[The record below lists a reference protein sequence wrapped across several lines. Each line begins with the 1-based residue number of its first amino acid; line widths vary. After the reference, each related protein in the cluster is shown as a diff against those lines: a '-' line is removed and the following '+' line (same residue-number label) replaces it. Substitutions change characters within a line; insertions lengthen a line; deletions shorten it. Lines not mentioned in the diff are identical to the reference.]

1 MRINA
6 SNLSL
11 FGFDL
16 SRAWEW
22 WLDGMRQ
29 ILPHG
34 WSGFFLKTLPCIVVD
49 VDDGSLRLRRRS
61 SSEETADLASLTLN
75 ELEVATDG
83 ALRSLL
89 GPNLK
94 GAAASTE
101 IVLYLPEESV
111 LLRTMKVPMAARGNL
126 HAMVSYQLPRLTPFQ
141 ADAVYFDVRIAA
153 VDEAAQS
160 LELEILVALRS
171 LVDPLV
177 MNLTR
182 LLGLPMGRVSTRLQ
196 ESKSGS
202 FNLLAGAAGRARLW
216 RRLNFNAYL
225 VVILAVVIAAASIAP
240 VYKQR
245 SLVVERKLQLLEL
258 NARAADLL
266 EKKQTLDSELTLID
280 YMVKQRRH
288 SPLSILVELTQVIP
302 DTAFISSFLLT
313 DSGIEIGGAGTGV
326 VDLID
331 RINSSPL
338 FEGARFTAPLS
349 RDSRTGKDQ
358 FRIVFRLRQGEVV
371 Q

>member
-1 MRINA
+1 MMRINA

-22 WLDGMRQ
+22 WLEGMRQ

-34 WSGFFLKTLPCIVVD
+34 WSGFFLKTPPCIVVE
-49 VDDGSLRLRRRS
+49 VDEGSLNLLHRS
-61 SSEETADLASLTLN
+61 SNGETVHLTSLTLD
-75 ELEVATDG
+75 ESDIAADG
-83 ALRSLL
+83 ALRTVL
-89 GPNLK
+89 GSSLK
-94 GAAASTE
+94 GAAATE
-101 IVLYLPEESV
+101 IALYLPEESV

-126 HAMVSYQLPRLTPFQ
+126 HTMVSYQLPRLTPFQ
-141 ADAVYFDVRIAA
+141 ADAVYFDVRVAA
-153 VDEAAQS
+153 VDESAQS

-171 LVDPLV
+171 LVDPLTT
-177 MNLTR
+177 NLTR

-196 ESKSGS
+196 EASSDS
-202 FNLLAGAAGRARLW
+202 FNLLAGSAGQPRLW
-216 RRLNFNAYL
+216 RRLNFNAYMVVVL
-225 VVILAVVIAAASIAP
+225 VAVMAAAAVAP

-266 EKKQTLDSELTLID
+266 EKKQTLDDELTLIH
-280 YMVKQRRH
+280 YMASQRQQ
-288 SPLSILVELTQVIP
+288 SPLTILVELTQVIP
-302 DTAFISSFLLT
+302 ESAFVSSFLVT
-313 DSGIEIGGAGTGV
+313 DSGIEISGAGTGV

-331 RINSSPL
+331 RINSSPK

-358 FRIVFRLRQGEVV
+358 FRITFRLRHGEVV

>member
-16 SRAWEW
+16 SRAWGW
-22 WLDGMRQ
+22 WLEGMRQ

-34 WSGFFLKTLPCIVVD
+34 WSGFFLKTPPCIVVEID
-49 VDDGSLRLRRRS
+49 EGSLSLLHRS
-61 SSEETADLASLTLN
+61 SDRETAHLTSLTLD
-75 ELEVATDG
+75 ELDVAADG
-83 ALRSLL
+83 ALRSVL
-89 GPNLK
+89 GSNLK

-126 HAMVSYQLPRLTPFQ
+126 HTMVSYQLPRLTPFQ
-141 ADAVYFDVRIAA
+141 ADAVYFDVRVAA
-153 VDEAAQS
+153 VDESEQS

-171 LVDPLV
+171 LVDPLAT
-177 MNLTR
+177 NLAR
-182 LLGLPMGRVSTRLQ
+182 LLGLPMGRVTTRSQ
-196 ESKSGS
+196 ETESRS
-202 FNLLAGAAGRARLW
+202 FNLLAGSTGRVRLW
-216 RRLNFNAYL
+216 RRFNFNAYMVL
-225 VVILAVVIAAASIAP
+225 ILAGVIATAAIAP

-245 SLVVERKLQLLEL
+245 SLVVERKLQLLDL
-258 NARAADLL
+258 NAQAADLL
-266 EKKQTLDSELTLID
+266 EKKQILDSELTLID
-280 YMVKQRRH
+280 YMVKQRQQ

-302 DTAFISSFLLT
+302 ENAFVNSFLLT
-313 DSGIEIGGAGTGV
+313 DGGIEISGAGAGV

-358 FRIVFRLRQGEVV
+358 FRIVFRLRQGESV